1 MKGVFHIDNY
11 SLSDLA
17 AVTRDNDGNGWGS
30 GWFLIVVLFLFMF
43 GFGGNGWNRQGE
55 FGQYATAASQQEIL
69 FGQQFGQINDRL
81 TNIGNGICNLGYEMQ
96 GNIGQLGKEVALA
109 QAGTNTTIM
118 QTGNSIQS
126 KIASCCC
133 EQRLAT
139 ANLSAQMDRQTC
151 DITTA
156 IHAEGEAT
164 RALMQANE
172 MQALRDKVASLEMDN
187 RMCGVV
193 RYPSGYTYNAGS
205 SPFCGCNSGCCNGN
219 I

>member
-1 MKGVFHIDNY
+1 MIGSDFVDNY

-17 AVTRDNDGNGWGS
+17 AVTKDADGMAGNGAW
-30 GWFLIVVLFLFMF
+30 WIIILFLFVIMGGGWG
-43 GFGGNGWNRQGE
+43 GFNRQGE
-55 FGQYATAASQQEIL
+55 YGQYATAASQQEIL
-69 FGQQFGQINDRL
+69 YGQQFGQINDRL
-81 TNIGNGICNLGYEMQ
+81 TNLGNGICNLGYEMQ

-126 KIASCCC
+126 QIAQCCC
-133 EQRLAT
+133 DNRLAT

-156 IHAEGEAT
+156 IHAEGEQT

-172 MQALRDKVASLEMDN
+172 IQQLRDKVSALEADN
-187 RMCGVV
+187 RMYGVV
-193 RYPSGYTYNAGS
+193 RYPSGYTYTAGP
-205 SPFCGCNSGCCNGN
+205 SPFCGCNSGCGCA
-219 I
+219 